1 MATTIVTK
9 NSATAGSAPSA
20 GALSQGEL
28 AVNVADKRLYTKDS
42 GGSVVEVGTNPGGAV
57 TFTAGSA
64 SAPAITTTGD
74 TNTGIFFPAADT
86 IAFAEGGAE
95 AMRLDSSGN
104 LGLGVTPS
112 AWRETFVRA
121 LQVGDTGV
129 SFSAGTVALSTDQYM
144 DICNNGYKNSAGD
157 WIYTRSKPSIR
168 YEGFNNQHRWY
179 NAPSGTAGNAITF
192 TQAMTLD
199 ASGNFQLGSTTAR
212 DRLFVYGSG
221 SQYVRVGSSTNTSFR
236 GYAIGAAD
244 ANATQYATLAM
255 NIDSG
260 ELRLTAGDSGYGG
273 YQTFYAAGSE
283 VMRLV
288 GGNLLVGRTT
298 ALGGISFQNASE
310 TSMYRPTTNASQSIT
325 SFWSDVGGT
334 QTVRA
339 YIKVDGGLAN
349 YSANDVNL
357 SDAREKTN
365 FAPSEDYLEKICAI
379 PVQTF
384 NYINEE
390 TDGKTLGVVAQDVQ
404 AVAPELITESNWG
417 TEEEPKMRLSIYQTD
432 LQYALMKAIQ
442 ELKAEVDSLKAQLE
456 NK

>member
-112 AWRETFVRA
+112 VWNSDYRA
-121 LQVGDTGV
+121 LDVSPYGNFYGRVATSNTGV
-129 SFSAGTVALSTDQYM
+129 VL
-144 DICNNGYKNSAGD
+144 NGYRNAGGS
-157 WIYTRSKPSIR
+157 WIYKNTSAAAR
-168 YEGFNNQHRWY
+168 YEQDSGFHIWY

>member
-28 AVNVADKRLYTKDS
+28 AVNVADKRLFTKDS

-112 AWRETFVRA
+112 AWASQYKAFQFGN
-121 LQVGDTGV
+121 LGG
-129 SFSAGTVALSTDQYM
+129 GALSQDNTNGFTHFTQNTTYTG
-144 DICNNGYKNSAGD
+144 NNTAVYQGGGYATRYTQAGGGHF
-157 WIYTRSKPSIR
+157 WFT
-168 YEGFNNQHRWY
+168 
-179 NAPSGTAGNAITF
+179 APIGTTGNAVSW

-199 ASGNFQLGSTTAR
+199 ADGRLGVGSTSPTTS
-212 DRLFVYGSG
+212 LTVSGSG
-221 SQYVRVGSSTNTSFR
+221 YLRGALNIIRTDTSSNFGFT
-236 GYAIGAAD
+236 GAASGGLQIYDRNQSD
-244 ANATQYATLAM
+244 ATRLV
-255 NIDSG
+255 IDS
-260 ELRLTAGDSGYGG
+260 D
-273 YQTFYAAGSE
+273 
-283 VMRLV
+283 
-288 GGNLLVGRTT
+288 GNLLVGRTT

-349 YSANDVNL
+349 YSSNNVNL
-357 SDAREKTN
+357 SDRREKTN
-365 FAPSEDYLEKICAI
+365 FEPSEDYLAKICAI

-442 ELKAEVDSLKAQLE
+442 ELKAEVDSLKAQLASQ
-456 NK
+456 